1 MMRKEDRS
9 SLVAQQVKC
18 PVLSLLWFR
27 SNPWPRTSAC
37 FRHGR
42 KEKKRRKDGWKEG
55 KTKKRGRE
63 GGRIDKNER
72 P

>member
-1 MMRKEDRS
+1 MS
-9 SLVAQQVKC
+9 SVVTAVVQVEPLAQNLC
-18 PVLSLLWFR
+18 LLQA
-27 SNPWPRTSAC
+27 WPE
-37 FRHGR
+37 R

-63 GGRIDKNER
+63 GGRIDKKER